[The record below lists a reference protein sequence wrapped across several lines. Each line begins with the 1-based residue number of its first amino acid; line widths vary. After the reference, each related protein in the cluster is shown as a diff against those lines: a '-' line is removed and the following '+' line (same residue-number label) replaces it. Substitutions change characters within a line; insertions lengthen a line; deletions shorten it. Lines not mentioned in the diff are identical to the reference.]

1 MSGRYQICVSGSARG
16 HSVEVGNDLAKSVG
30 VALAKAGHTL
40 MTGAT
45 TGLPEIAATAYQSH
59 GGKSSL
65 GISPAT
71 TKVEHVMK
79 YRLPTKPYDNI
90 LYTGFHYV
98 GRDALLIN
106 AADAVISIGGRLGT
120 LHEFVIAMET
130 KTPVAFLQG
139 ADGVSEQIP
148 KLLEV
153 LPNAHPELIIF
164 DADAES
170 LVTKLTH
177 LLDEIHR
184 PYNSIYRD

>member
-1 MSGRYQICVSGSARG
+1 MSGRYQICVSGSAHG
-16 HSVEVGNDLAKSVG
+16 HSVEVGSE
-30 VALAKAGHTL
+30 LAKAVGAALAGAGHTI

-45 TGLPEIAATAYQSH
+45 TGLPEIAAAAYQHH

-71 TKVEHVMK
+71 TKIEHVMK

-90 LYTGFHYV
+90 LYTGLHYV

-106 AADAVISIGGRLGT
+106 AADAVVSIGGRLGT
-120 LHEFVIAMET
+120 LHEFTIAMET
-130 KTPVAFLQG
+130 KTPVAFMQG

-164 DADAES
+164 DTKAES
-170 LVTKLTH
+170 LVAKLTH
-177 LLDEIHR
+177 LLDELHKH
-184 PYNSIYRD
+184 YHSVY